1 MKRMLLLSWFGI
13 LFFTLTSANGQE
25 TSNFPVRGF
34 CISAPSTER
43 VEPFIQFVHDI
54 LAPARVN
61 TLVLRVDYNYAYTSH
76 PELRNESTLTYSQVK
91 SIVLACRQEGIRI
104 IPQIN
109 LLGHQ
114 SWHSS
119 SEKLLEVYP
128 QFDETPEVAF
138 PEHYVWPNAD
148 GLYCKSYCPLHP
160 EVHAVVFDLVDE
172 ILDVF
177 EADAFHAG
185 MDEVFYLGEEQCPRC
200 NGMDPAELFAGEVRR
215 IDQHL
220 SGLGKELWIWGD
232 RLIDGKLTGLGMWE
246 ASMNNTAR
254 AIDLIPKDV
263 IICDWHYEQAVPTA
277 AYFASKGL
285 RVITC
290 PWREPTVAESQVQ
303 MTQSFREQSPEIMK
317 DRFLGMMQTVW
328 GGVEGFYAEMQND
341 KPRTDDQGRS
351 DVLTFRTLQ
360 KIW

>member
-1 MKRMLLLSWFGI
+1 M
-13 LFFTLTSANGQE
+13 
-25 TSNFPVRGF
+25 
-34 CISAPSTER
+34 
-43 VEPFIQFVHDI
+43 
-54 LAPARVN
+54 
-61 TLVLRVDYNYAYTSH
+61 
-76 PELRNESTLTYSQVK
+76 
-91 SIVLACRQEGIRI
+91 
-104 IPQIN
+104 
-109 LLGHQ
+109 
-114 SWHSS
+114 
-119 SEKLLEVYP
+119 
-128 QFDETPEVAF
+128 
-138 PEHYVWPNAD
+138 
-148 GLYCKSYCPLHP
+148 YCKSYCPLHP